1 MDRNILKALQLCP
14 LFDGFSNEELY
25 FVFDRV
31 PYRMVR
37 LGKKDPYLL
46 AGDSCCNVDFVVH
59 GEIAVRMSGASGKS
73 VQVCVKTTGALLSTA
88 FIFSDDNTMPVSL
101 ECIKPAT
108 LFRISPE
115 MFQKMMDDDQRLR
128 INFIRMLSNS
138 CNYMV
143 KKVRMLTL
151 YTVREKVAIFL
162 LQEARR
168 HCSDSFL
175 LTMSRQE
182 IADCFAVQKF
192 SLQRSLKEFA
202 DEGIISFDGKH
213 ITILKKQDLISVAE
227 A

>member
-1 MDRNILKALQLCP
+1 MDRNILKSLLLCP
-14 LFDGFSNEELY
+14 LFKGFSIEELY
-25 FVFDRV
+25 FALDRV
-31 PYRMVR
+31 PYKLVR

-46 AGDSCCNVDFVVH
+46 AGSRCGNVDFVIH
-59 GEIAVRMSGASGKS
+59 GEIAVRMAGASGKS
-73 VQVCVKTTGALLSTA
+73 VQVCVKTTGELLSTA
-88 FIFSDDNTMPVSL
+88 FIFSEDNIMPVSL

-115 MFQKMMDDDQRLR
+115 TFQKMMDDDQRLR
-128 INFIRMLSNS
+128 VNFIRMLSNS
-138 CNYMV
+138 CNYMI

-151 YTVREKVAIFL
+151 HTVREKVAIFL
-162 LQEARR
+162 LQESAR
-168 HCSDSFL
+168 HGSDSFL

-192 SLQRSLKEFA
+192 SLQSSLKEFA
-202 DEGIISFDGKH
+202 DEGIISLDGKH